1 MEKELENK
9 NEYALKFNKTTVIIF
24 IVLAIIIY
32 GNYTSK
38 SSDKSVSESSN
49 ESVQTTMLD
58 VQNKMNK
65 ECPFMVDKDL
75 RIDNSIYF
83 SDSNTFQTNY
93 TFVNLEVENTDVV
106 ALKEYLL
113 EQRINFVKTSPSMDI
128 FKDKNV
134 ILACRFLDKNGKFM
148 VMTSISPNEYKK
160 TE

>member
-38 SSDKSVSESSN
+38 SSN
-49 ESVQTTMLD
+49 ESVQTTMLE

-83 SDSNTFQTNY
+83 SDTNTFQTNY
-93 TFVNLEVENTDVV
+93 TLVNLEVENTDIV

-113 EQRINFVKTSPSMDI
+113 QQRINFVKTSPSMDI
-128 FKDKNV
+128 FKDKDV